1 MKLRH
6 ASRQL
11 GSAQAR
17 SRLLPERHRLLF
29 HRHHWPRQNYSMALC
44 SDCYFLNELLI
55 SNLEMLALAPLPAS
69 VEIYPQ
75 LMDSLAAKLHT
86 VQPVV
91 R

>member
-1 MKLRH
+1 M
-6 ASRQL
+6 
-11 GSAQAR
+11 
-17 SRLLPERHRLLF
+17 E
-29 HRHHWPRQNYSMALC
+29 LC

-55 SNLEMLALAPLPAS
+55 SSLEMLALAPLPAS